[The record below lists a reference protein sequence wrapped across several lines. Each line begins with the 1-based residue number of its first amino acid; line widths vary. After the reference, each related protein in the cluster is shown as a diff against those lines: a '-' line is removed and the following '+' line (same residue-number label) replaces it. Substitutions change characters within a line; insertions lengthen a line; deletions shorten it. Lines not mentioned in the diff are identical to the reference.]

1 VTCKAARLLN
11 AGASHPD
18 AELFALRDQ
27 MSALMDRKSA
37 VDEQAELRYRQ
48 MSDLCRQHES
58 TSEALRLAYD
68 ESGHDAAVREQN
80 ALSRTPSNPPVR
92 AADSERV

>member
-1 VTCKAARLLN
+1 MLPAAATA

-37 VDEQAELRYRQ
+37 VDEQTELRYRQ
-48 MSDLCRQHES
+48 MSNLCCQYGS
-58 TSEALRLAYD
+58 TSEALRLA
-68 ESGHDAAVREQN
+68 
-80 ALSRTPSNPPVR
+80 
-92 AADSERV
+92 